1 MESLSE
7 NKPLL
12 YSLMFSCGGIIILA
26 SGVIPDISQQF
37 QLVALP
43 GEVGVRSRLTAVE
56 LSLPLAPSAQSPGL

>member
-12 YSLMFSCGGIIILA
+12 YSLMFSCSGIIVLA
-26 SGVIPDISQQF
+26 SGIIPDISQQF

-43 GEVGVRSRLTAVE
+43 GEVGVLSCLTGVE
-56 LSLPLAPSAQSPGL
+56 LSLPLAPSSQSSGL